1 MDPAMTLIIPDYTY
15 DCAVLRCIDG
25 DTIDTELSR
34 DIGFRCRPTW
44 RQRLRLDGIDC
55 PEMTGA
61 TRALGMAA
69 RQFTEQWLAAEP
81 TVAETLRQD
90 NFGRWLSHIRRADGS
105 SLADALVAAGHAV
118 RWAP

>member
-1 MDPAMTLIIPDYTY
+1 MTLIIPDYTY
-15 DCAVLRCIDG
+15 DCAILRCIDG

-44 RQRLRLDGIDC
+44 RQRLRIVGIDC

-69 RQFTEQWLAAEP
+69 RLYTEQWLAYEP
-81 TVAETLRQD
+81 VIAETLQQD
-90 NFGRWLSHIRRADGS
+90 SFGRWLAHVSRADGS
-105 SLADALVAAGHAV
+105 SLANALLAAGHATPW
-118 RWAP
+118 R

>member
-1 MDPAMTLIIPDYTY
+1 MDPAMTLIIPD
-15 DCAVLRCIDG
+15 
-25 DTIDTELSR
+25 
-34 DIGFRCRPTW
+34 IGFRCRSSW
-44 RQRLRLDGIDC
+44 RWRLRIEGIDC

-69 RQFTEQWLAAEP
+69 KFYAEQWLTAEP
-81 TVAETLRQD
+81 TLAETLRQD